1 MNIDAQ
7 RLSHPGFLVEKLFL
21 DQLKFYREIAERSFH
36 SVAAD
41 EATDKNLVSKAT
53 KVILTH

>member
-41 EATDKNLVSKAT
+41 KNLVSKAT